1 MHAMETAKTQA
12 QAAAK
17 AGMSRQTAAKYLR
30 AGKMPSDL
38 KTPHTWRTRDD
49 PFEAYWDEVRTMLEE
64 APELQAKTL
73 FDWLC
78 REYPGAFAEG
88 QLRTLQRRV
97 RDWRALEGPGL
108 EVFFPQIHE
117 PGRNMALDFTSMNA
131 LGITIAGEA
140 YPHLLCH
147 CVLTYSNWEWGTPC
161 QSESL
166 LALRRGLQE
175 SLFRIGHTPAWLW
188 TDSSTAATHTP
199 GARLTAEDV
208 PAGNRVFNERY
219 LEMLRHYGIAPRVI
233 TLGAPHENGD
243 VESLNGALKNRVK
256 QYLLLRGHRDFEN
269 RGEYHAFLA
278 SVLDAANSTRQA
290 RFEEELAV
298 MPRLTAL
305 RLREYDEDRTR
316 VSKGSTVRI
325 GENTYSVPSRLR
337 DKAVTTRMYSEHVEV
352 YYNNQLQL
360 REERLLGR
368 SQARI
373 NYRHIIDSLVS
384 KPGALRNYRHR
395 EELFPTPRFRL
406 CYDRLCETC
415 SERTADIE
423 YVRILALAAK
433 NMESSVDMALG
444 KVLRQ
449 GRTPRSEGIEQM
461 LGQSGPVAV
470 PQVFIPDPDLNAYD
484 LMLRRMPK

>member
-1 MHAMETAKTQA
+1 
-12 QAAAK
+12 
-17 AGMSRQTAAKYLR
+17 
-30 AGKMPSDL
+30 
-38 KTPHTWRTRDD
+38 
-49 PFEAYWDEVRTMLEE
+49 
-64 APELQAKTL
+64 
-73 FDWLC
+73 
-78 REYPGAFAEG
+78 
-88 QLRTLQRRV
+88 
-97 RDWRALEGPGL
+97 
-108 EVFFPQIHE
+108 
-117 PGRNMALDFTSMNA
+117 
-131 LGITIAGEA
+131 
-140 YPHLLCH
+140 
-147 CVLTYSNWEWGTPC
+147 
-161 QSESL
+161 
-166 LALRRGLQE
+166 
-175 SLFRIGHTPAWLW
+175 
-188 TDSSTAATHTP
+188 
-199 GARLTAEDV
+199 
-208 PAGNRVFNERY
+208 
-219 LEMLRHYGIAPRVI
+219 
-233 TLGAPHENGD
+233 
-243 VESLNGALKNRVK
+243 
-256 QYLLLRGHRDFEN
+256 
-269 RGEYHAFLA
+269 
-278 SVLDAANSTRQA
+278 
-290 RFEEELAV
+290 
-298 MPRLTAL
+298 
-305 RLREYDEDRTR
+305 LREYDEDRTR

-384 KPGALRNYRHR
+384 KPGALRNYRYR